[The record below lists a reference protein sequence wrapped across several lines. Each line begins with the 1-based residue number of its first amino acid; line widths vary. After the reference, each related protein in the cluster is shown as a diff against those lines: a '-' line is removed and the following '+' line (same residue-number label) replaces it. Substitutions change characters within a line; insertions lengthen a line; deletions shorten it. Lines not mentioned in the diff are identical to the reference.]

1 MNFIV
6 NERKYVE
13 DILQSGQ
20 PNQRNTSRD
29 LRLITKYLLNDGMSY
44 EDVIMFL
51 IKFMDSYNA
60 SGDRWRKTITG
71 IVKDIVKQQNFYLR
85 DIQEIRITQKE
96 LSVIANIDWE
106 DNIRLNDRLQ
116 RYAFGLLVYAKVLR
130 TKQKDGWIE
139 ISNTSVFCKDCG
151 IKKNGT
157 SSDKETAFNK
167 LKQLG
172 LVDIPRLTGKTS
184 VNVLF
189 IDWEEHDD
197 DVIIPLKDIENFKQ
211 YYECYVTCESFQCT
225 LCGKIERKTTRQAKK
240 YCDLCREEK
249 KRQHDKTR
257 QNRQQYKTSND

>member
-29 LRLITKYLLNDGMSY
+29 LRLIAKYLLNDGMSY
-44 EDVIMFL
+44 DDVIMFL
-51 IKFMDSYNA
+51 VKFMDSYNA

-71 IVKDIVKQQNFYLR
+71 IVKDLVKQQNFYLR
-85 DIQEIRITQKE
+85 DIQEIRITQYE
-96 LSVIANIDWE
+96 LSIIKDIEWSE
-106 DNIRLNDRLQ
+106 DIRLNDRLR

-130 TKQKDGWIE
+130 TKQKDGWVE
-139 ISNTSVFCKDCG
+139 INNTSVFCKDCG

-211 YYECYVTCESFQCT
+211 YYEWFILKDSFQCKMC
-225 LCGKIERKTTRQAKK
+225 LEVFVDEGSSYKK
-240 YCDLCREEK
+240 YCDKCK
-249 KRQHDKTR
+249 KERKKKHNDKR
-257 QNRQQYKTSND
+257 RKV

>member
-29 LRLITKYLLNDGMSY
+29 LRLIAKYLLSEGMSY

-51 IKFMDSYNA
+51 VKFMDSYNA

-85 DIQEIRITQKE
+85 DIQEVRITQKE
-96 LSVIANIDWE
+96 LSIIKDIEWSE
-106 DNIRLNDRLQ
+106 DIRLNDRLR

-139 ISNTSVFCKDCG
+139 INNTSVFCKDCG
-151 IKKNGT
+151 ISRKGGT
-157 SSDKETAFNK
+157 KDKETAFNK

-172 LVDIPRLTGKTS
+172 LIDIPRLTGKTS

-197 DVIIPLKDIENFKQ
+197 DDVVIPLKDIENFKQ
-211 YYECYVTCESFQCT
+211 YYEWFILKDSFQCKMC
-225 LCGKIERKTTRQAKK
+225 LEVFIDEGSSYKK
-240 YCDLCREEK
+240 YCDKCK
-249 KRQHDKTR
+249 KERKKKHNDKR
-257 QNRQQYKTSND
+257 RKTTL

>member
-29 LRLITKYLLNDGMSY
+29 LRLIAKYLLNDGMSY
-44 EDVIMFL
+44 DDVIMFL
-51 IKFMDSYNA
+51 VKFMDSYNA

-96 LSVIANIDWE
+96 LKTIKKIEWKENHSLTN
-106 DNIRLNDRLQ
+106 RLQ
-116 RYAFGLLVYAKVLR
+116 RYAFGLLIYAKILR
-130 TKQKDGWIE
+130 VKQQDGWIE

-167 LKQLG
+167 LKQLE
-172 LVDIPRLTGKTS
+172 LLEIPRLTGKLS
-184 VNVLF
+184 VNLLF
-189 IDWEEHDD
+189 IDWEEHEDD
-197 DVIIPLKDIENFKQ
+197 IIIPLKDIENFKQ
-211 YYECYVTCESFQCT
+211 YFDCFITNESYQCQMCHNIYPKKTSRTPTYCEK
-225 LCGKIERKTTRQAKK
+225 CGKERERKRVSK
-240 YCDLCREEK
+240 YR
-249 KRQHDKTR
+249 HDTKTC
-257 QNRQQYKTSND
+257 NN